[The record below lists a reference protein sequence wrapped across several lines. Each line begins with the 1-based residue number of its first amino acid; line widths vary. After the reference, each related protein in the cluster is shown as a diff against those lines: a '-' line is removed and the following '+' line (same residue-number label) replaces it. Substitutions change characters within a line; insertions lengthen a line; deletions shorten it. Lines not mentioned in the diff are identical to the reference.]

1 MEFIEKYERI
11 LFGAKQALRE
21 NDCKFIRESICEY
34 ETVLAA
40 LRAYKPTAEEAA
52 EIDKTIDELKRLRI
66 ALATSRCDGKR
77 GITPAYAGS
86 TKPGLQQA
94 SVSRD
99 HPRIR
104 GEHV

>member
-1 MEFIEKYERI
+1 MDLIEKYERI

-34 ETVLAA
+34 ETILAA

-77 GITPAYAGS
+77 VIDMLSPAIEIITDLRKLKGS
-86 TKPGLQQA
+86 EG
-94 SVSRD
+94 
-99 HPRIR
+99 
-104 GEHV
+104 GELND